1 MGTELGPLAEVL
13 LRREAM
19 DTTRTIRCRMVLI
32 VDDEPDLVATCA
44 RLLRRKGYRCLTA
57 SSGREAIGLMD
68 AERPDL
74 VVTDLSMPVADG
86 LLVTR
91 HARRRVPPV
100 PVVLMT
106 AYASR
111 DSELD
116 AREAGAAAFVKKP
129 FTLQE
134 LMSAIELALAQP
146 SASLA

>member
-1 MGTELGPLAEVL
+1 
-13 LRREAM
+13 
-19 DTTRTIRCRMVLI
+19 MVLI
-32 VDDEPDLVATCA
+32 VDDEPDLAATCA
-44 RLLRRKGYRCLTA
+44 RLLGRKGYRCLTA

-74 VVTDLSMPVADG
+74 TDLSMPVADG

-146 SASLA
+146 SASLV